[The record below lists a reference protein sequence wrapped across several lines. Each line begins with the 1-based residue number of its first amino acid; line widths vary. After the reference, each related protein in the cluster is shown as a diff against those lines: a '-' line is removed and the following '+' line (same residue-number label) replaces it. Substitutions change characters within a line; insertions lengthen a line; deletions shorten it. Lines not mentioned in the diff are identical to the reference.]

1 MTTPAAT
8 TPAPAAST
16 PAPAADV
23 KAPAAPAAAP
33 AAETNVAATE
43 TKTAAPEK
51 AKLPDPLVTMQSE
64 PAPAEPAKAIE
75 GFELPEGFDPVAG
88 ETLKGLAGQLGLDAS
103 KAKVLLETYSKAQVA
118 SQEKAEADFIAQAN
132 AMTAQAAEHPVVK
145 ELGGVTK
152 ARGLASK
159 ALNAFG
165 SPALSEALTASGLA
179 YHPEVLA
186 FVARIGAKL
195 GDDTVAGAA
204 SSGASV
210 PSEKAQLKALY
221 NHPTS
226 ASMFKE

>member
-1 MTTPAAT
+1 M
-8 TPAPAAST
+8 
-16 PAPAADV
+16 
-23 KAPAAPAAAP
+23 
-33 AAETNVAATE
+33 AATE
-43 TKTAAPEK
+43 PKTAPEK

-152 ARGLASK
+152 ARGFASK

-195 GDDTVAGAA
+195 GDDTVAGGAAA
-204 SSGASV
+204 SA
-210 PSEKAQLKALY
+210 PSQRDPLLSLY

-226 ASMFKE
+226 ASMYRKE

>member
-1 MTTPAAT
+1 M
-8 TPAPAAST
+8 
-16 PAPAADV
+16 
-23 KAPAAPAAAP
+23 
-33 AAETNVAATE
+33 AATE

-51 AKLPDPLVTMQSE
+51 AKLPDPLVTMQTE

-88 ETLKGLAGQLGLDAS
+88 ETLKGLAGQLGLDAT
-103 KAKVLLETYSKAQVA
+103 KAKILLETYSKAQVA

-152 ARGLASK
+152 ARVFASK

-195 GDDTVAGAA
+195 GDDTVAGGAA

-210 PSEKAQLKALY
+210 PSETAQLKALY